1 MNITNI
7 VSDNSLARTERAW
20 MLAEDKETFII
31 QGENLTNKDFY
42 ETLKHSVE
50 AVIVENFDHRS
61 PAQMK
66 QLGIFVKDKGI
77 SIRKAYRPALEVFKP
92 KQLLILSKEPLYI
105 EGANSIRL

>member
-42 ETLKHSVE
+42 ETLTHKVQ
-50 AVIVENFDHRS
+50 AVIVENVDHRS

-66 QLGIFVKDKGI
+66 QLATFAKDNGI
-77 SIRKAYRPALEVFKP
+77 SIRKAYRPAIEVFKP
-92 KQLLILSKEPLYI
+92 SELILLSSEPLYLQ
-105 EGANSIRL
+105 GVKSIRL